1 MQMALVEDQHLPH
14 VNLYPLLCNDKE
26 FTKYFTLSCNS
37 YEFSFH
43 VAYTLYASVFE
54 CLQFQ
59 LFDWT
64 EEERHNEVSILDFT
78 NLSNSCFPF
87 SYAFRRSFWISI
99 GASKPEQI
107 LTSDSLYEKGL
118 PHFQHVHYHSL
129 CVTPR
134 GLLEEYLFS

>member
-1 MQMALVEDQHLPH
+1 MVEDQHLPH
-14 VNLYPLLCNDKE
+14 GNLSPLLCNDKV
-26 FTKYFTLSCNS
+26 FTKYSILSCNS
-37 YEFSFH
+37 YGFSFH
-43 VAYTLYASVFE
+43 VAYTLYVSVFE

-107 LTSDSLYEKGL
+107 LRSDSLYGKGL
-118 PHFQHVHYHSL
+118 PHFPHVHYHSL